1 MYIDSHCHI
10 DKLDNIEKIVENSKN
25 AGVEIIISNG
35 LNPTNNKLVLEL
47 SKKFKEVKAALG
59 MYPIDSLELKKSEI
73 DQEIEFI
80 KKNPNKIIAI
90 GEVGLDFKEGLKT
103 REKQE
108 KTFREF
114 VKLAKDLDKPVIV
127 HSRKAEKECIEIL
140 EELNSKKV
148 IMHCFSGKLK
158 LVRKIFSNGWFL
170 TIPTCVKHSEHFQ
183 KIIEIC
189 PIENL
194 LCETDSPYLHPDK
207 KFPNEPANVIES
219 YKMISK
225 IKDINLD
232 KVEKK
237 IQQNFKRLFS

>member
-10 DKLDNIEKIVENSKN
+10 DKLDDIGKIVENSKN
-25 AGVEIIISNG
+25 AGVGMIISNG

-47 SKKFKEVKAALG
+47 SMRFKEVKAALG

-73 DQEIEFI
+73 NREIEFI
-80 KKNPNKIIAI
+80 KKNSDKIIAI
-90 GEVGLDFKEGLKT
+90 GEVGLDFKEGLET
-103 REKQE
+103 RKKQE

-114 VKLAKDLDKPVIV
+114 VKLAKALDKPVIV

-194 LCETDSPYLHPDK
+194 LCETDSPYLHPEK

-219 YKMISK
+219 YKAISK